1 MAIDLEEQKKESS
14 SQGNNT
20 ILIILVILL
29 ILSFGLYFL
38 ISFYFLPQK
47 EAQIIEVS
55 EEISNMNKSA
65 VGSNMAKL
73 NEAKKQINDFK
84 VIFENIPRTSNFF
97 VNFDR
102 FLQPNINY
110 SNLKIDSSSRKVTV
124 SGSAQSNHYLMQ
136 QISAW
141 ENEEFL
147 ENYELSNINI
157 NENEEVTFNVVLTFK
172 QSLFK

>member
-1 MAIDLEEQKKESS
+1 MAIDLEEKKVESS
-14 SQGNNT
+14 SRGSNI
-20 ILIILVILL
+20 ILIVSVILL

-47 EAQIIEVS
+47 EAQITEMN

-65 VGSNMAKL
+65 VGNNMSKL
-73 NEAKKQINDFK
+73 KEAEKYINDFK
-84 VIFENIPRTSNFF
+84 IIFENNPKTSNFF

-102 FLQPNINY
+102 FLQADINY
-110 SNLKIDSSSRKVTV
+110 SNLKLDSSSRKVNLT
-124 SGSAQSNHYLMQ
+124 GSAQSNHYLMQ
-136 QISAW
+136 QISVW

-147 ENYELSNINI
+147 ENYELSNINLK
-157 NENEEVTFNVVLTFK
+157 ENEEVTFNVVLTFK

>member
-1 MAIDLEEQKKESS
+1 MAIELGEQKRESS

-38 ISFYFLPQK
+38 ISFYFIPQK
-47 EAQIIEVS
+47 EAQIIEMN
-55 EEISNMNKSA
+55 EKISTMNRAA
-65 VGSNMAKL
+65 VGSNMTKL
-73 NEAKKQINDFK
+73 DEAKRYINDFK
-84 VIFENIPRTSNFF
+84 VIFENNPKTSNFF
-97 VNFDR
+97 VNFNR

-110 SNLKIDSSSRKVTV
+110 SNLKLDSSSRKVSLT
-124 SGSAQSNHYLMQ
+124 GSAQSNSYLMQ
-136 QISAW
+136 QISVW

-147 ENYELSNINI
+147 ENYELSNINLK
-157 NENEEVTFNVVLTFK
+157 ENEEVTFNVVLTFK